1 MDTSRTQFQQQGFAH
16 LDKTRANLDLSRIES
31 ALAEIS
37 QRALSHRADNVPGLV
52 VVTEAS
58 NAEQLCR
65 LEYLT
70 GSSPYYAQEL
80 VPSLAQLIEQHL
92 GHPVNLFK
100 DKCNFK
106 HPGGGAFT
114 PHQDITA
121 YRHFGSNYQVTA
133 AVLLDA
139 AVKENGALEVAT
151 HWDLA
156 PEGAQL
162 VETPRGPLPQLP
174 SYQGGTRNG
183 DIDDLLCAG
192 MRWQRIDAAPGDVIL
207 FDSYVPHR
215 SSENR
220 SSSTRRILF
229 FTFNLACEGDFYHH
243 YYRTKWATPDNP
255 IFHVSTPTLHSAR
268 QPAPAQCPN
277 PVEG

>member
-1 MDTSRTQFQQQGFAH
+1 MNASRNHFQQQGFVH
-16 LDKTRANLDLSRIES
+16 LEKSRANLDLSRIES

-37 QRALSHRADNVPGLV
+37 QRALSASTDNVPGLV
-52 VVTEAS
+52 VVTEAG

-65 LEYLT
+65 IEYLA

-80 VPSLAQLIEQHL
+80 VPCLAQLIEQHL
-92 GHPVNLFK
+92 GQPVNLFK

-121 YRHFGSNYQVTA
+121 YRHFASNYQVTA

-139 AVKENGALEVAT
+139 AVEENGALEIAT
-151 HWDLA
+151 HWDLT
-156 PEGAQL
+156 PKGAQL
-162 VETPRGPLPQLP
+162 VNTPRGILPQLP
-174 SYQGGTRNG
+174 SYQGGPRNG
-183 DIDDLLCAG
+183 DIDDSLCAT

-207 FDSYVPHR
+207 FDSYIPHR

-229 FTFNLACEGDFYHH
+229 FTFNLASEGDFYHH
-243 YYRTKWATPDNP
+243 YYRSKWATPDNP

-268 QPAPAQCPN
+268 QTNAGTVPQSR
-277 PVEG
+277 

>member
-1 MDTSRTQFQQQGFAH
+1 MNASRTQFQQQGFVH
-16 LDKTRANLDLSRIES
+16 LDKTRANLNLSRIES
-31 ALAEIS
+31 ALAEIT
-37 QRALSHRADNVPGLV
+37 QRALSDQPDIMRGLV

-65 LEYLT
+65 LEYLA
-70 GSSPYYAQEL
+70 GSSLYYAQEL
-80 VPSLAQLIEQHL
+80 VPCLAQLIEQHL
-92 GHPVNLFK
+92 GHSVNLFK

-121 YRHFGSNYQVTA
+121 YRHFGTNYQVTA

-151 HWDLA
+151 HWDMT
-156 PEGAQL
+156 PEGSQL
-162 VETPRGPLPQLP
+162 VNTPRGILPQLP
-174 SYQGGTRNG
+174 CYQGGTRNG
-183 DIDDLLCAG
+183 DIDDLLCEG
-192 MRWQRIDAAPGDVIL
+192 MSWQRIDAAPGDVIL

-229 FTFNLACEGDFYHH
+229 FTFNLSSEGDFYQH
-243 YYRTKWATPDNP
+243 YYNTKWATPDNP
-255 IFHVSTPTLHSAR
+255 IFHVSTPTFHSAR
-268 QPAPAQCPN
+268 QYEPNQCHN
-277 PVEG
+277 PTEG

>member
-1 MDTSRTQFQQQGFAH
+1 MNASRNHFQQQGFVH
-16 LDKTRANLDLSRIES
+16 LEKSRANLNLSRIES

-37 QRALSHRADNVPGLV
+37 QRALSASTDNVPGLV
-52 VVTEAS
+52 VVTEAG

-65 LEYLT
+65 IEYLA

-80 VPSLAQLIEQHL
+80 VPCLAQLIEQHL
-92 GHPVNLFK
+92 GQPVNLFK

-121 YRHFGSNYQVTA
+121 YRHFASNYQVTA

-139 AVKENGALEVAT
+139 AVEENGALEIAT
-151 HWDLA
+151 HWDLT
-156 PEGAQL
+156 PKGAKL
-162 VETPRGPLPQLP
+162 VNTPRGILPQLP
-174 SYQGGTRNG
+174 SYQGGPRNG
-183 DIDDLLCAG
+183 DIDDSLCAT

-207 FDSYVPHR
+207 FDSYIPHR

-229 FTFNLACEGDFYHH
+229 FTFNLASEGDFYHH
-243 YYRTKWATPDNP
+243 YYRSKWATPDNP

-268 QPAPAQCPN
+268 QTNAGTVPQSR
-277 PVEG
+277 

>member
-1 MDTSRTQFQQQGFAH
+1 MNASRNRFQQQGFVH
-16 LDKTRANLDLSRIES
+16 LEKSRANLNLSRIES

-37 QRALSHRADNVPGLV
+37 QRALSGQTNHAPGLV
-52 VVTEAS
+52 VVTEAG

-65 LEYLT
+65 IEYLA

-80 VPSLAQLIEQHL
+80 VPCLAQLIEQHL

-121 YRHFGSNYQVTA
+121 YRHFASNYQVTA

-139 AVKENGALEVAT
+139 AVEENGALEIAT
-151 HWDLA
+151 HWDLT
-156 PEGAQL
+156 PKGATL
-162 VETPRGPLPQLP
+162 VDTPRGILPQLP
-174 SYQGGTRNG
+174 SYQGGPRNG
-183 DIDDLLCAG
+183 DIDDSLCAS

-207 FDSYVPHR
+207 FDSYIPHR

-229 FTFNLACEGDFYHH
+229 FTFNLASEGDFYHH
-243 YYRTKWATPDNP
+243 YYRSKWATPDNP

-268 QPAPAQCPN
+268 QTSAGTVPQSR
-277 PVEG
+277 